1 VSLDI
6 VRDTAVHVLLRVSD
20 SDAYLNIALDKSLRR
35 RVISERGRRFLTQ
48 LVYGTVRHQ
57 LLCDFVIARLLRDPI
72 DKLPPAIRSILRM
85 GVFQSLFCSQV
96 TFPSMVHTSVD
107 LAKRHGHPGLA
118 KLANAVL
125 RKAPQSLEDIAF
137 PSRER
142 NLPHYLSVRHSMPRW
157 LVDEWIA
164 EFGAETTEA
173 LCTASNEEADAT
185 VRVNMF
191 KTTPEQLIA
200 DLAKQE
206 CAAEK
211 RTPVPEELTL
221 TGGLPPARVKL
232 FREGSFIIQDTASML
247 PPHLVEP
254 QPHEWVLDLCAAPGG
269 KTTHLMQLARNEAF
283 VAAMDIHAGKLHL
296 VRENVERLGIAEPAL
311 VCGDGLHA
319 PFGGGSFDRVLVDA
333 PCSGLG
339 TLRRHPELKWRVT
352 PETRASLSELQRA
365 LLRTGIRLCK
375 NGGVV
380 VYSVCTISRLETL
393 EVVRDIMKTEPVKP
407 ETGPDWM
414 EPWRKAPGQY
424 QTLPHEEGLD
434 GFFLMR
440 FRKES

>member
-1 VSLDI
+1 MSLDI

-35 RVISERGRRFLTQ
+35 RAISERGRRFLTQ

-57 LLCDFVIARLLRDPI
+57 LLCDFVLARLLRDPL
-72 DKLPPAIRSILRM
+72 DKLPAAIRHILRM

-118 KLANAVL
+118 KLTNAVL
-125 RKAPQSLEDIAF
+125 RRAPKSLEDIAF

-142 NLPHYLSVRHSMPRW
+142 NLPHYLSVRYSMPRW

-164 EFGAETTEA
+164 EFGAETAEA
-173 LCTASNEEADAT
+173 LCAVSNEEADAT
-185 VRVNMF
+185 VRVNTLL
-191 KTTPEQLIA
+191 TTPEQLIA

-206 CAAEK
+206 CVAEK

-221 TGGLPPARVKL
+221 TDGLPPARVKL
-232 FREGSFIIQDTASML
+232 FREGYFIIQDTASML
-247 PPHLVEP
+247 PPHLLEP
-254 QPHEWVLDLCAAPGG
+254 QGEERVLDLCAAPGG
-269 KTTHLMQLARNEAF
+269 KTTHLVQLTRNEAF
-283 VAAMDIHAGKLHL
+283 VAAMDVHAGKLHL
-296 VRENVERLGIAEPAL
+296 VRENAERLGLAQPAL
-311 VCGDGLHA
+311 VCGDGAQA
-319 PFGGGSFDRVLVDA
+319 PFSGGFDRVLVDA

-352 PETRASLSELQRA
+352 PDTRASLSALQRA
-365 LLRTGIRLCK
+365 LLRAGIRLCK

-393 EVVRDIMKTEPVKP
+393 EVVHDIMRTEPVKP
-407 ETGPDWM
+407 EAGPDWM
-414 EPWRKAPGQY
+414 EPWLKAPGQY
-424 QTLPHEEGLD
+424 QTLPHEGGLD